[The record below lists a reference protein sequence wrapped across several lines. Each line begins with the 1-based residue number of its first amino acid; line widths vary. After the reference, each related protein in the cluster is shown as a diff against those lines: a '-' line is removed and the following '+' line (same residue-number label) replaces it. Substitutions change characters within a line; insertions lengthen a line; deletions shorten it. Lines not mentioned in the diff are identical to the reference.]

1 MRAILHSDLNSFYA
15 SVEMMLD
22 PKLRGK
28 AVAVCG
34 STEER
39 HGIVLA
45 KSELAKR
52 AGVKTGMANWEARKA
67 CKDLIVVPPQY
78 EQYLKYSKLTQ
89 AIYQRYT
96 DLIEPFGMDECWLDV
111 SDSQII
117 RGDAMTIAEDI
128 RSATREELGLTVSI
142 GVSYNKIFAKL
153 GSDMK
158 KPDAITEITKANFK
172 EKVWPLP
179 ASDMIYVGPA
189 TTRKLASYGVTTIGE
204 LAALNPA
211 FLKGLLGVNGVALWT
226 FANGADQ
233 SRVMQQGFVS
243 PVKSIGH
250 GITCVS
256 DLLNEQEVWKVILE
270 LSQDIGHKLRVH
282 ELAARTVQVFVRGNN
297 LSGSQFQCK
306 LPFKTQLPSEIAAMA
321 FQAFKEHYKWGTKV
335 RAVTVRAIELV
346 PKNQPEQL
354 TLFVDQA
361 QRDKRERLQG
371 AIEEIRGRFGKRAIT
386 NAILLGDLKMPD
398 DGRDTVKMP
407 GLMYR

>member
-1 MRAILHSDLNSFYA
+1 
-15 SVEMMLD
+15 
-22 PKLRGK
+22 
-28 AVAVCG
+28 
-34 STEER
+34 
-39 HGIVLA
+39 
-45 KSELAKR
+45 
-52 AGVKTGMANWEARKA
+52 
-67 CKDLIVVPPQY
+67 
-78 EQYLKYSKLTQ
+78 
-89 AIYQRYT
+89 
-96 DLIEPFGMDECWLDV
+96 
-111 SDSQII
+111 
-117 RGDAMTIAEDI
+117 MTIAEEI
-128 RSATREELGLTVSI
+128 RGATREELGLTVSI

-179 ASDMIYVGPA
+179 ASDLIYVGPA
-189 TTRKLASYGVTTIGE
+189 TTRKLAAYGVTTIGE
-204 LAALNPA
+204 LAALDPA

-256 DLLNEQEVWKVILE
+256 DLLNDQEVWKVILE

-335 RAVTVRAIELV
+335 RAITVRAIELV

-354 TLFVDQA
+354 TLFVDHA

>member
-1 MRAILHSDLNSFYA
+1 
-15 SVEMMLD
+15 
-22 PKLRGK
+22 
-28 AVAVCG
+28 
-34 STEER
+34 
-39 HGIVLA
+39 
-45 KSELAKR
+45 
-52 AGVKTGMANWEARKA
+52 
-67 CKDLIVVPPQY
+67 
-78 EQYLKYSKLTQ
+78 
-89 AIYQRYT
+89 
-96 DLIEPFGMDECWLDV
+96 
-111 SDSQII
+111 
-117 RGDAMTIAEDI
+117 
-128 RSATREELGLTVSI
+128 
-142 GVSYNKIFAKL
+142 
-153 GSDMK
+153 
-158 KPDAITEITKANFK
+158 
-172 EKVWPLP
+172 
-179 ASDMIYVGPA
+179 
-189 TTRKLASYGVTTIGE
+189 
-204 LAALNPA
+204 LAALDPA

-335 RAVTVRAIELV
+335 RAITVRAIELV

>member
-1 MRAILHSDLNSFYA
+1 M
-15 SVEMMLD
+15 
-22 PKLRGK
+22 
-28 AVAVCG
+28 
-34 STEER
+34 
-39 HGIVLA
+39 
-45 KSELAKR
+45 
-52 AGVKTGMANWEARKA
+52 
-67 CKDLIVVPPQY
+67 
-78 EQYLKYSKLTQ
+78 
-89 AIYQRYT
+89 
-96 DLIEPFGMDECWLDV
+96 
-111 SDSQII
+111 
-117 RGDAMTIAEDI
+117 
-128 RSATREELGLTVSI
+128 TVSI

-158 KPDAITEITKANFK
+158 KPDAITEITTANFK

-204 LAALNPA
+204 LAALDPA